1 MARREKPKDDR
12 RDRFVQEYCK
22 DLNATQAAI
31 RAGYAQKGAH
41 VQGSRLLSDAKV
53 RGSIDQLLAKAAAAN
68 QVTIERTLKEI
79 ARIAYA
85 DVRKLYDQN
94 GNLKPIH
101 ELDDDIAATI
111 AGIEIDEHRE
121 EGELQEGGEPV
132 PAQLTVTRK
141 VKRFDKGK
149 ALDQCMAFLG
159 MHKSLNPAESGGMAL
174 TINLSGGKKLK

>member
-1 MARREKPKDDR
+1 MARRDRPKEDR

-22 DLNATQAAI
+22 DLNATQACI

-41 VQGSRLLSDAKV
+41 VQGSRLLSDPKV
-53 RGSIDQLLAKAAAAN
+53 RGAIDQLLAKAAAAN

-85 DVRKLYDQN
+85 DVRKLYDEK
-94 GNLKPIH
+94 GNLKPIR
-101 ELDDDIAATI
+101 ELDDDAAACIAAVETEELF
-111 AGIEIDEHRE
+111 AGSGE
-121 EGELQEGGEPV
+121 ERISIGV
-132 PAQLTVTRK
+132 SRK

-174 TINLSGGKKLK
+174 TINLSGGKKVK